1 MPKECWPLWLL
12 YRILKLERRRGE
24 GRRFRGQ
31 MTERLECQ
39 SKEFEFYHHCYYL
52 KAPGGNVPGILL
64 SNVNHVI
71 QSLYFQGAWKSRQ
84 NGITD
89 RYQRHVLNIHINQ
102 KTI

>member
-1 MPKECWPLWLL
+1 M
-12 YRILKLERRRGE
+12 
-24 GRRFRGQ
+24 
-31 MTERLECQ
+31 
-39 SKEFEFYHHCYYL
+39 
-52 KAPGGNVPGILL
+52 PGILL

-89 RYQRHVLNIHINQ
+89 RYQRHALNIHINQ